1 MAISGGERVTS
12 TRVTPSHPTDLGSSW
27 DDRHR
32 TTLVVAAAA
41 LPVFLYLVFVGS
53 YSINLPNMDDWSVV
67 SLVASSISGHLTWGD
82 LWMQHNENRMLLP
95 NLLFILV
102 GRLTRVNFQVDIAV
116 SAALFVATYA
126 TFLLVVRRFVGPPLR
141 PLLVLV
147 VGAMWFS
154 LSDWQN
160 AIWAFQMAWYLVL
173 FFLVTLLYLLLVAHR
188 SWPVLALA
196 VGVAVAASISSLQGL
211 FLWPVG
217 LMCLLWPTPWR
228 GWLTKSAVRVD
239 ALVWVASAALTSA
252 AYFVGYESAPG
263 NPGNLFPR
271 RIVGLTSATPAGS
284 FILHHLGYSAQFL
297 LVEIGNV
304 VPIGGPSVWPRTV
317 IGAVLLAGAV
327 FVVVDAVI
335 HRRPHVTID
344 CLPVALIIFALL
356 FDLVVLAG
364 RSSFGIWEAML
375 SRYTMG
381 NILLVLA
388 LFLHAWRRL
397 RTKTLQPTTRRA
409 LFLAVAALVVV
420 QVASASNFGISQA
433 TASKRHV
440 RASARLAATIDLAPS
455 KDRLCYSVAGL
466 LAYGVPYLTPTF
478 EAEIKRDGLTIFASG
493 PYRALRSQGL
503 PVLNAC
509 AH

>member
-1 MAISGGERVTS
+1 
-12 TRVTPSHPTDLGSSW
+12 
-27 DDRHR
+27 
-32 TTLVVAAAA
+32 
-41 LPVFLYLVFVGS
+41 
-53 YSINLPNMDDWSVV
+53 
-67 SLVASSISGHLTWGD
+67 
-82 LWMQHNENRMLLP
+82 MLLP

-211 FLWPVG
+211 FLW
-217 LMCLLWPTPWR
+217 
-228 GWLTKSAVRVD
+228 RVD

-317 IGAVLLAGAV
+317 IGARGCS
-327 FVVVDAVI
+327 I
-335 HRRPHVTID
+335 RR
-344 CLPVALIIFALL
+344 
-356 FDLVVLAG
+356 G
-364 RSSFGIWEAML
+364 R
-375 SRYTMG
+375 
-381 NILLVLA
+381 
-388 LFLHAWRRL
+388 RRH
-397 RTKTLQPTTRRA
+397 PP
-409 LFLAVAALVVV
+409 
-420 QVASASNFGISQA
+420 A
-433 TASKRHV
+433 T
-440 RASARLAATIDLAPS
+440 P
-455 KDRLCYSVAGL
+455 
-466 LAYGVPYLTPTF
+466 
-478 EAEIKRDGLTIFASG
+478 RD
-493 PYRALRSQGL
+493 
-503 PVLNAC
+503 
-509 AH
+509 H